1 MKLTILIDTEIMP
14 SAFYWLGRIEK
25 DKFNGWLNKQNFILP
40 DDLKEFLEITGGG
53 TAFESEEFLCPINVP
68 IYESDFSEINKS
80 YKLKGL
86 PKDYIIFQLGI
97 FLTAIRL
104 SDKKYVILDKNNFNV
119 IDEFISFNEW
129 YTKTIREEFADR
141 YGLS

>member
-1 MKLTILIDTEIMP
+1 MKLTILIDNEIMP

-97 FLTAIRL
+97 FLSAIRL

>member
-97 FLTAIRL
+97 FLSAIRL